1 LALTV
6 LCLKAHSHA
15 YHKRFAP
22 VNTVEIP
29 RPASDQA
36 HSENSPAVAQ
46 ARGDDLSPFAQARR
60 AMIDSQLRTSG
71 VNADYVLRRMG
82 EVAREDYVPA
92 AVRDIAY
99 IDRAIALESGGF
111 LPAPL
116 VQGMMLQEAEPGADD
131 HAIVVDGGSGYL
143 AELLRPLV
151 GKLTV
156 LSPADAVGGGQEG
169 KNASLLLIDG
179 AAEELPAQLVALLA
193 DGARIV
199 TGTVEGSV
207 TRIAVGRKTPAG
219 ASLMP
224 VLDAGIP
231 RITAFDKPKG
241 WSF

>member
-1 LALTV
+1 M
-6 LCLKAHSHA
+6 
-15 YHKRFAP
+15 
-22 VNTVEIP
+22 NTVEIP
-29 RPASDQA
+29 RTASDQA
-36 HSENSPAVAQ
+36 RSENSPAFAQ
-46 ARGDDLSPFAQARR
+46 ARPETLSPFAQARR

-111 LPAPL
+111 LPAPV
-116 VQGMMLQEAEPGADD
+116 VQGMMLQEAEPRPGD
-131 HAIVVDGGSGYL
+131 HAIVVDSSGYL

-156 LSPADAVGGGQEG
+156 LTPEEAASSGQE
-169 KNASLLLIDG
+169 NASLLLVDG
-179 AAEELPAQLVALLA
+179 AAEELPANLIARLA

-199 TGTVEGSV
+199 TGTVGGGI
-207 TRIAVGRKTPAG
+207 TRIAVGRKTSSG

-224 VLDAGIP
+224 VLDVGIP
-231 RITAFDKPKG
+231 RIAAFDKPKG

>member
-1 LALTV
+1 M
-6 LCLKAHSHA
+6 
-15 YHKRFAP
+15 
-22 VNTVEIP
+22 NTVEIP
-29 RPASDQA
+29 RPASTQA
-36 HSENSPAVAQ
+36 STENSPAFAQ
-46 ARGDDLSPFAQARR
+46 ARPDNLSPFAQARQ

-116 VQGMMLQEAEPGADD
+116 VQGMLLQEADPSAHD
-131 HAIVVDGGSGYL
+131 HAIVVDSSGYL

-151 GKLTV
+151 ASLTV
-156 LSPADAVGGGQEG
+156 LSPADAAAGGQEG
-169 KNASLLLIDG
+169 QSASLLLIDG
-179 AAEELPAQLVALLA
+179 AAEELPANLLARLA

-199 TGTVEGSV
+199 TGTVDGGI
-207 TRIAVGRKTPAG
+207 TRIAVGRKTASG
-219 ASLMP
+219 AALMP

-231 RITAFDKPKG
+231 RISAFDKPKG